1 MDGSLKAALAR
12 PLLMLRASHLFS
24 KEIPMWSNH
33 PYAAHHLSN
42 ERQDRLR
49 RVSQRTRL
57 LHDVRR
63 DKGRQHMKT

>member
-1 MDGSLKAALAR
+1 M
-12 PLLMLRASHLFS
+12 FF
-24 KEIPMWSNH
+24 NH

-57 LHDVRR
+57 LHDVQR
-63 DKGRQHMKT
+63 DKRRQHIKT